1 LGEPPVWIEDV
12 LAFFENLLII
22 VNPSFKT
29 DGKKRGFQALSLL
42 IGLPILVA

>member
-1 LGEPPVWIEDV
+1 V

-29 DGKKRGFQALSLL
+29 DGKKRGFQALSSL
-42 IGLPILVA
+42 IGLPTAIS